1 MKHLILLPT
10 YNESQNIERIISSIF
25 SKYNSIYIKVIDDNS
40 PDGTARIVEGLF
52 NKYPNLSI
60 LKRKG
65 KEGLG
70 KAYIAGFREAMLSP
84 EITHI
89 FMMDAD
95 MSHDPKYIN
104 EMINQSKKFDLVIG
118 SRYTKG
124 GGTEGWETW
133 RKLLSYFGN
142 LYARTITRMP
152 ISDVTGGFNCIN
164 TKALKMIDLDS
175 FSLTGYAFI
184 MELKFNLF
192 KKGAAITE
200 VPITFYN
207 RYGGES
213 KISNNIINEGI
224 IAPWKMILKK

>member
-1 MKHLILLPT
+1 MKHLVLLPT
-10 YNESQNIERIISSIF
+10 YNESQNIEKIISRIF
-25 SKYNSIYIKVIDDNS
+25 SKYQDIYIKVIDDNS
-40 PDGTARIVEGLF
+40 PDGTAQIVESLL

-70 KAYIAGFREAMLSP
+70 KAYIAGFKEVMLNP
-84 EITHI
+84 EITHV

-95 MSHDPKYIN
+95 MSHDPEYIE

-124 GGTEGWETW
+124 GSTEGWETW

-152 ISDVTGGFNCIN
+152 INDVTGGFNCIN
-164 TKALKMIDLDS
+164 LSALKRIDLDT

-192 KKGAAITE
+192 KKGVTITE